1 MNIDEVTEWPD
12 YIDQNGESFNLSFLN
27 AKKVIYRHAAKD
39 KDDVLYTLW
48 VTYSLHC
55 FAKNYDHLSDTER
68 HELMYHS
75 PKKVNGESIESRPFC
90 LERYALAAE
99 NINAIVENLG
109 SSEYVIKDGGHSS
122 YLAVKL
128 MTASGETVWY
138 NVPFKVFKEKK
149 KYRLHVLSAYPSE
162 EPRGGGKVGFF
173 AIAYNLRMN
182 KKLPSNP
189 HKGKRRT

>member
-1 MNIDEVTEWPD
+1 MNLDEVTHWPEFL
-12 YIDQNGESFNLSFLN
+12 DQNGARFDLSFLD
-27 AKKVIYRHAAKD
+27 AKKVTYRHEK
-39 KDDVLYTLW
+39 KGKPDVTYDFW

-55 FAKNYDHLSDTER
+55 FAKDYEHQSEF
-68 HELMYHS
+68 ESQSLMYHS
-75 PKKVNGESIESRPFC
+75 PKKVNGEPVESRPFC
-90 LERYALAAE
+90 LARYALAAE

-109 SSEYVIKDGGHSS
+109 SSEYVIKDGGYSS

-128 MTASGETVWY
+128 MTSSGETVWY